1 VSSSQQTSKK
11 TSTFVR
17 VAELSD
23 IPACKSI
30 ADSHRSALGFIVA
43 AVFADAIR
51 RNQLLVAEQEGEII
65 GFLRYNH
72 RLRGHETV
80 LYDIG
85 VAHAAQRQGVG
96 RLLVEKLCESSRS
109 YGRLAIVLR
118 CPENL
123 PANAFY
129 ARLGFQR
136 IRVEP
141 GRRRPLVLWRLP
153 LLETSCAL
161 SLQPR

>member
-1 VSSSQQTSKK
+1 MSSSQQTRKGN
-11 TSTFVR
+11 STLVR

-23 IPACKSI
+23 ISACKSI
-30 ADSHRSALGFIVA
+30 ADSHRDALGFVVT

-51 RNQLLVAEQEGEII
+51 RNQLLVAEREGEVI

-85 VAHAAQRQGVG
+85 VAHSAQRQGVG
-96 RLLVEKLCESSRS
+96 RLLVERLCESSRS
-109 YGRLAIVLR
+109 YGRLAVVLR
-118 CPENL
+118 CPKNL
-123 PANAFY
+123 PANTFY

-141 GRRRPLVLWRLP
+141 GRRRPLVLWHLP
-153 LLETSCAL
+153 LLEA
-161 SLQPR
+161 